1 MKPGFYINFFSIGF
15 IILCICSG
23 CGTMIRKAAVSQV
36 GQVFANEQTWS
47 VINSENDPELVWDS
61 MPIAM
66 KAMEVMLAQDPTN
79 NKIKLVLAIA
89 YVSYAQGDLSQQAQM
104 TKNTNYY
111 QSKHM
116 SHRAYNLSLRGRDYA
131 LSALD
136 SKYSDFSKNVRIDT
150 QATLAQTTVEDV
162 PALYWAAAGWAGG
175 ISANISDMENV
186 ADLPVAVAIM
196 RRALELNEYY
206 NDGAIHEFF
215 IAYEARQP
223 NATKENIAQAKMHF
237 DKVIEYTHGERA
249 YPYVVYAESVAVKTQ
264 DVKLFDEMLDK
275 ALAVNPNE
283 IMKWRLV
290 NTIAQ
295 ERAAW
300 LQTQKELLFID
311 FEEVK
316 E

>member
-1 MKPGFYINFFSIGF
+1 MKPRFNLYICFIGML
-15 IILCICSG
+15 ILALCGG
-23 CGTMIRKAAVSQV
+23 CGTIVRKAAVSQV
-36 GQVFANEQTWS
+36 AQVFANEQTWS

-66 KAMEVMLAQDPTN
+66 KAMEVMLAQDPEN
-79 NKIKLVLAIA
+79 SKIKLVLAIA
-89 YVSYAQGDLSQQAQM
+89 YVSYAQGDLSQQAQR
-104 TKNTNYY
+104 TKNTDYN
-111 QSKHM
+111 QSKHL
-116 SHRAYNLSLRGRDYA
+116 SHRAHNLSLRGRDYA

-136 SKYSDFSKNVRIDT
+136 SKYPDFSKNVRIDT
-150 QATLAQTTVEDV
+150 QATLAQTTLEDV
-162 PALYWAAAGWAGG
+162 PCLYWAAAGWAGG
-175 ISANISDMENV
+175 ISANINDMENV
-186 ADLPVAVAIM
+186 ADLPVAVAMM
-196 RRALELNEYY
+196 RRSLELNEYY

-223 NATKENIAQAKMHF
+223 NASKENLAQAKIHF
-237 DKVIEYTHGERA
+237 DKVVEYTRGERA

-275 ALAVNPNE
+275 ALAINPNE
-283 IMKWRLV
+283 VMKWRLV

-311 FEEVK
+311 FEEIK